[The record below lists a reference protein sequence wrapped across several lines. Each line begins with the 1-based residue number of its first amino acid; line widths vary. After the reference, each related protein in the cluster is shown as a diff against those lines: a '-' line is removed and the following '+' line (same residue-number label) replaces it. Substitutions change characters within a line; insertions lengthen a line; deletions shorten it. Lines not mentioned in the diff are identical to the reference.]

1 MPTLLQ
7 INSVVNAGSTGRI
20 AEGIGLAAIKAGWKS
35 YIAYGRYANPSQS
48 ELIKIGNKWDMY
60 NHVLQTRLLD
70 KHGLASKG
78 ATKKLIQQIEEIKP
92 DIIHLHNIHGYYL
105 NYLILFEYLSEMNI
119 PVVWT
124 LHDCWPFTGHCSY
137 FSYIG
142 CEKWKQQCECCPNS
156 RSYPASI
163 CLDKS
168 VTNYRLKKEYFSSLS
183 KLMLVPVSNWLE
195 GLVRQSFLENCIAKQ
210 IYNGIDTNVFYPN
223 VTADLIFQ
231 KYGIPHSG
239 FILGVANIWGQR
251 KGLQDFI
258 QLRNILPKT
267 CSIVLVGLDQ
277 RQIKE
282 LPQGIIGIR
291 RTENVEQ
298 LRNLYTS
305 ALVYVN
311 PTWDDNFP
319 TTNLEALACG
329 TPVITYR
336 TGGSPEAISPE
347 TGFIVEQ
354 GDIQGMVAA
363 IKKICQEGK
372 GTYSKACRYRA
383 VWYFN
388 KEERFQEYIDL
399 YNSIIC
405 ENYE

>member
-1 MPTLLQ
+1 MD
-7 INSVVNAGSTGRI
+7 SRHAGLRFPRHGPERGRI
-20 AEGIGLAAIKAGWKS
+20 VRRRPAETLRDH
-35 YIAYGRYANPSQS
+35 GRQ
-48 ELIKIGNKWDMY
+48 
-60 NHVLQTRLLD
+60 
-70 KHGLASKG
+70 
-78 ATKKLIQQIEEIKP
+78 
-92 DIIHLHNIHGYYL
+92 
-105 NYLILFEYLSEMNI
+105 
-119 PVVWT
+119 
-124 LHDCWPFTGHCSY
+124 
-137 FSYIG
+137 
-142 CEKWKQQCECCPNS
+142 
-156 RSYPASI
+156 
-163 CLDKS
+163 KS
-168 VTNYRLKKEYFSSLS
+168 VRRLAGPRHRRGYKRNHPLC
-183 KLMLVPVSNWLE
+183 PDAGNPQ
-195 GLVRQSFLENCIAKQ
+195 VRTTE
-210 IYNGIDTNVFYPN
+210 
-223 VTADLIFQ
+223 IF
-231 KYGIPHSG
+231 PD
-239 FILGVANIWGQR
+239 GQR